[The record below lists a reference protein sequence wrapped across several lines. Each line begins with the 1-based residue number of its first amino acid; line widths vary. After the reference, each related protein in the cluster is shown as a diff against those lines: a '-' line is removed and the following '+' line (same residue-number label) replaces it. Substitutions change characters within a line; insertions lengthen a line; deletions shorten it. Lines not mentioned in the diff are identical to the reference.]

1 MRAKLF
7 LALLF
12 VSLLWAGTRALGQ
25 ETPKVQ
31 NPLPQTVLER
41 CTLPEQQRREQSERE
56 TENAFPAKREARMYH
71 PACRIAAA
79 APVRNDSYYRVAYQ
93 AFYLSGK
100 AG

>member
-31 NPLPQTVLER
+31 NPLPQMALER
-41 CTLPEQQRREQSERE
+41 CTLPEQQRQEQNERE
-56 TENAFPAKREARMYH
+56 TEHVSPAECEARMCH
-71 PACRIAAA
+71 PVCRIAAA
-79 APVRNDSYYRVAYQ
+79 APVRKDSYYRVVHQ

>member
-25 ETPKVQ
+25 ETPQVR
-31 NPLPQTVLER
+31 NPLPQMALER
-41 CTLPEQQRREQSERE
+41 CTLPEQQQREQSERE
-56 TENAFPAKREARMYH
+56 TEHVSPAECKTCMCH
-71 PACRIAAA
+71 PAGRIAAA

>member
-25 ETPKVQ
+25 ETPKVR
-31 NPLPQTVLER
+31 NPLPQMALER
-41 CTLPEQQRREQSERE
+41 CTLPEQRREPSERE
-56 TENAFPAKREARMYH
+56 TENAFPAKREARMRH
-71 PACRIAAA
+71 PVCRIAAA
-79 APVRNDSYYRVAYQ
+79 APVRNDSYYRVVYQ

>member
-25 ETPKVQ
+25 ETPQ
-31 NPLPQTVLER
+31 ARNPLPQMALER
-41 CTLPEQQRREQSERE
+41 CTLPEQQRQGQNERE
-56 TENAFPAKREARMYH
+56 TEITFPAKREARMCH
-71 PACRIAAA
+71 PVCRIAAA
-79 APVRNDSYYRVAYQ
+79 APVRNDSYYRVVYQ